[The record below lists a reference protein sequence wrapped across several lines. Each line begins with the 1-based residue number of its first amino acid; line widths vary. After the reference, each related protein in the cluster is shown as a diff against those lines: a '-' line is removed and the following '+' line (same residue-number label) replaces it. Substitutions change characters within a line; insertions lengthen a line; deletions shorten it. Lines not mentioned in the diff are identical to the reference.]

1 NIICSELSTTVYLLQ
16 LILLPLVSVLLTTA
30 YISSDESSPY
40 RKHIPDPQ
48 TFQNGIPVTAG
59 AL

>member
-1 NIICSELSTTVYLLQ
+1 M
-16 LILLPLVSVLLTTA
+16 SVLLTTA